1 VSAARDGAGA
11 PAPST
16 PTAPAETRTTGVQLT
31 RRQLVV
37 LVLLTLTWGINWP
50 IMKVGVSGLPSAP
63 MAYPPLTFRA
73 LSMVL
78 GLPVLWLALRMLKVP
93 LAIPRAHWP
102 EVARLTGPNML
113 VWHVVIIFGVQALS
127 SGRSAILGYTM
138 PIFVALVGAF
148 VYGERLTPRQWAGV
162 AAAGTGVLLLL
173 SEEFTSLAGAPAAAA
188 AVVAAAAV
196 WALGTHMLRRSTVP
210 VPLLAVVFWMT
221 VACAVVMSL
230 LATVLEGARWRP
242 PEPHVAAA
250 IGFNAVVV
258 FGFSQ
263 AAWLYLART
272 LPPVASSISVMLIP
286 VLGVFSGAAFLGEV
300 LHWQDWASVVLMVA
314 AIALVLR

>member
-1 VSAARDGAGA
+1 MR
-11 PAPST
+11 
-16 PTAPAETRTTGVQLT
+16 LT

-63 MAYPPLTFRA
+63 SAYPPLTFRS

-78 GLPVLWLALRMLKVP
+78 GLPVLWLALRVLKVP

-102 EVARLTGPNML
+102 AVARLTGPNML

-138 PIFVALVGAF
+138 PIFAALVGAF
-148 VYGERLTPRQWAGV
+148 VYGERLARRQWLGV
-162 AAAGTGVLLLL
+162 AAAGLGVLLLL
-173 SEEFTSLAGAPAAAA
+173 SEEFSSLAGAPWAAA
-188 AVVAAAAV
+188 AVVGAAAV

-210 VPLLAVVFWMT
+210 VPLLAIVFWMT
-221 VACAVVMSL
+221 VTCAVVMSV
-230 LATVLEGARWRP
+230 LAAVVEGSRWRVP
-242 PEPHVAAA
+242 DLPVAGAVA
-250 IGFNAVVV
+250 FNAVVI

-263 AAWLYLART
+263 AAWLYLAKT
-272 LPPVASSISVMLIP
+272 LPPVASSISVMMIP
-286 VLGVFSGAAFLGEV
+286 VLGVFSGAFFLGEV
-300 LHWQDWASVVLMVA
+300 LHWQDWASVALMVS
-314 AIALVLR
+314 AIALVLRAR

>member
-1 VSAARDGAGA
+1 MQALS
-11 PAPST
+11 
-16 PTAPAETRTTGVQLT
+16 

-37 LVLLTLTWGINWP
+37 LVLLTLTWGVNWP

-63 MAYPPLTFRA
+63 MTYPPLTFRA

-78 GLPVLWLALRMLKVP
+78 GLPVLWLALRVLKVP

-148 VYGERLTPRQWAGV
+148 VYGDRLAARQWLGV
-162 AAAGTGVLLLL
+162 LAAGIGVLLLL
-173 SEEFTSLAGAPAAAA
+173 SQEFTKLAGAPWAAA

-221 VACAVVMSL
+221 VICAAVL
-230 LATVLEGARWRP
+230 TVLAIVVEGARWRP

-250 IGFNAVVV
+250 VAFNAVVV

-272 LPPVASSISVMLIP
+272 LPPVASSISVMMIP
-286 VLGVFSGAAFLGEV
+286 VLGVFSGAWFLGEV
-300 LHWQDWASVVLMVA
+300 LHWQDWAAVVLMVA
-314 AIALVLR
+314 AIALVLRAR

>member
-1 VSAARDGAGA
+1 MQALS
-11 PAPST
+11 
-16 PTAPAETRTTGVQLT
+16 

-37 LVLLTLTWGINWP
+37 LVLLTLTWGVNWP

-63 MAYPPLTFRA
+63 MPYPPLTFRA

-78 GLPVLWLALRMLKVP
+78 GLPVLWLALKVLKVP
-93 LAIPRAHWP
+93 LAIPRVHWP

-148 VYGERLTPRQWAGV
+148 VYGDRLTPRQWLGV
-162 AAAGTGVLLLL
+162 LAAGIGVLLLL
-173 SEEFTSLAGAPAAAA
+173 SQEFTKLAGAPWAAS

-210 VPLLAVVFWMT
+210 VPLLAIVFWMT
-221 VACAVVMSL
+221 VVCAIVMSV
-230 LATVLEGARWRP
+230 LALVTEGARWRS

-250 IGFNAVVV
+250 VAFNAVIV

-263 AAWLYLART
+263 AAWLYLAKT
-272 LPPVASSISVMLIP
+272 LPPVASSISVMMIP
-286 VLGVFSGAAFLGEV
+286 VLGVFSGAFFLGEV
-300 LHWQDWASVVLMVA
+300 LHWQDWAAVVLMVS
-314 AIALVLR
+314 AIALVLRSR